1 MRVVSKIQL
10 QLFNLI
16 GSDSPTDLSM
26 TEKISRVLNISTNR
40 VYRRMGYQAVDT
52 DKWGKWKKRCQ
63 DFFTF
68 CAKKFQEEASIG
80 TV

>member
-52 DKWGKWKKRCQ
+52 DK
-63 DFFTF
+63 
-68 CAKKFQEEASIG
+68 
-80 TV
+80 